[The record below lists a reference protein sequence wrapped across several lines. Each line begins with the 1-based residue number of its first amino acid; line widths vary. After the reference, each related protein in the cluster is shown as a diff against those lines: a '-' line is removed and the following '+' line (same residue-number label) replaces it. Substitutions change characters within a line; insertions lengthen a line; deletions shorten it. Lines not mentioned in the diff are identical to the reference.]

1 MTRSENE
8 VDQIVFRWDSEN
20 LTGNT
25 GFGPVAWSGPRE
37 EAENLFRTSGTV
49 LRASGEETRPA
60 LIRLQRRSEVMLI
73 HRTLFKD
80 ADGGTSVLCHALV
93 GSPELLEPATCL
105 GLHAWDWEGAAMD
118 GARVRGQLP
127 VIPEHVLV
135 PATGRGQ
142 GQLDSALEHADAEL
156 VGMVAELLRH
166 PEERFTVLDERGDTA
181 GPVLWGLHSMFGAL
195 TGRRWTF
202 ATHDTAELTALR
214 FVFVGRWT
222 GAASRNADRRRVDP
236 RERVGDRAEEVAAR
250 LVHHHLRGVA
260 EGEGREYAVGSA
272 LHGAS
277 SAVRGL
283 SLLETSVRALDVLD
297 RRHPGGYAPAPTPP
311 GRPAGPP
318 APDTRPPAP
327 PAPPVPPAPEPR
339 RRWGWGLGGRSAGE
353 GPTADG
359 TTSAGPARG
368 GEPAGGSPRGEGRP
382 GPYESPEEWFRP
394 DPPEHRPPQPSR
406 RPPENGPASDRQ
418 EHRPAQSS
426 RRPPEDRP
434 VREPSDP
441 PGNRPVQAP
450 RHSPE
455 GRPVREPLAPPEDRP
470 ALKPS
475 DPPGSRPVPFPRPAE
490 NRPDREPST
499 PAGDRPVREPLNP
512 AADRPVREPLAPPE
526 HRPARA
532 SLTPPENPPVQNPPY
547 PPEGRP
553 GSSSAHPPGRAV
565 EGDRPP
571 QDPSRLPD
579 PAQPTHPAPD
589 TTPSRSLRKPPAPP
603 APPTPPAPEAAP
615 SRGSRPYPS
624 HRPPHPA
631 PDPTPS
637 PSPRPSPRPAEA
649 ESDSHRPP
657 PPETAPGHPY
667 RESRTD
673 PEAADE
679 RSAPLVPDRPRADAP
694 GSAESGVRPPRG
706 PGAVAHPR
714 PDLPLVAPV
723 WTGSRAAPGRAWA
736 AVRARGRERQ
746 AETGLLHKLPAARTV
761 DEAQELVEHGGDRE
775 LLESLRGPQAYSVL
789 TLLLRE
795 VARRLPS
802 WEHALRRELCEVAIA
817 REFWAVAPAGAAA
830 DPSDPPPEQR
840 AANAAELHR
849 WAVRPVLAGG
859 DAPVGTVAELLVRL
873 RASPVPSAR
882 ETFWLIVEGERP
894 GLPEAVWLTLLT
906 DAYGLPR
913 TARRP
918 AATVPGDAVALPDD
932 DGSGYTRRFLRR
944 AGLLIGGLVVA
955 IVLLV
960 SVRAWFG

>member
-80 ADGGTSVLCHALV
+80 ADGGASVLCHALV

-142 GQLDSALEHADAEL
+142 GRLDSALEHAEAEL

-166 PEERFTVLDERGDTA
+166 PEERFTILDERGDTA

-214 FVFVGRWT
+214 FVFVGRWA

-260 EGEGREYAVGSA
+260 EEEGREYAVGSA

-311 GRPAGPP
+311 RRPAGPP
-318 APDTRPPAP
+318 APDTRPPT
-327 PAPPVPPAPEPR
+327 PPVPPAPEPR

-368 GEPAGGSPRGEGRP
+368 GEPAAGTPRGEGRP

-394 DPPEHRPPQPSR
+394 DPTEHRPPHPSR
-406 RPPENGPASDRQ
+406 RPPEDGPASDRQ
-418 EHRPAQSS
+418 DHRPIQSS
-426 RRPPEDRP
+426 RRPPEDGP

-441 PGNRPVQAP
+441 PGN
-450 RHSPE
+450 
-455 GRPVREPLAPPEDRP
+455 
-470 ALKPS
+470 
-475 DPPGSRPVPFPRPAE
+475 RPVPFPRPAE
-490 NRPDREPST
+490 NRPDREP
-499 PAGDRPVREPLNP
+499 LNP
-512 AADRPVREPLAPPE
+512 PADRPGRELLAPPE

-553 GSSSAHPPGRAV
+553 GSSSAHPPGRAA
-565 EGDRPP
+565 EGGRPS
-571 QDPSRLPD
+571 QDLSRLPD
-579 PAQPTHPAPD
+579 PAQPTHAAPD
-589 TTPSRSLRKPPAPP
+589 TTPPRSLRKPPAPP

-615 SRGSRPYPS
+615 SRGSQQHPS

-657 PPETAPGHPY
+657 PETAPGHPY
-667 RESRTD
+667 RESRT
-673 PEAADE
+673 ELQAADE
-679 RSAPLVPDRPRADAP
+679 RSAPLVSDRPRADAP

-723 WTGSRAAPGRAWA
+723 WTGSGAAPGRAWA
-736 AVRARGRERQ
+736 AVRARGRERE

-761 DEAQELVEHGGDRE
+761 DEARELVEHGGDRE
-775 LLESLRGPQAYSVL
+775 LLESLRRPQAYSVL

-802 WEHALRRELCEVAIA
+802 WGHALRRELCEVAIA

-873 RASPVPSAR
+873 RVSPVPSAR
-882 ETFWLIVEGERP
+882 EAFWLIVEGERP

-918 AATVPGDAVALPDD
+918 AATAARDGTALPDD